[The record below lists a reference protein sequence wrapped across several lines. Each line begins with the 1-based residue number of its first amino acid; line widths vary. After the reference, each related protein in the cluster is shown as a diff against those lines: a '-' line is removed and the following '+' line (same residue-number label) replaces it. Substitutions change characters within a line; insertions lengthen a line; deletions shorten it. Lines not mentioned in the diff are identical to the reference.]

1 MKLKIANWAF
11 KVVEIVEL
19 KIANGQNIAWIVELK
34 DAKKHF
40 WAENKELKI
49 TNQHDFSIETYF
61 STKMLV
67 YKFAN
72 HRPHQWKD

>member
-19 KIANGQNIAWIVELK
+19 KIANGQNIAWTVELK

-40 WAENKELKI
+40 WVENKELKI
-49 TNQHDFSIETYF
+49 TN
-61 STKMLV
+61 
-67 YKFAN
+67 
-72 HRPHQWKD
+72 

>member
-19 KIANGQNIAWIVELK
+19 KIANGQNIAWTVELK

-40 WAENKELKI
+40 WVENKELNKQ
-49 TNQHDFSIETYF
+49 TNMISLSKHLFQQ
-61 STKMLV
+61 KC
-67 YKFAN
+67 
-72 HRPHQWKD
+72 